1 MLQPSKLRL
10 CLASPPL
17 WAAHVWEW
25 TPAAAVDG
33 MRTLLNLRYAP
44 SSAAEPQQVG
54 AFPPAAAFYVAHE
67 HPFRC
72 PPGAPTLYLARGLL
86 PSSYRQH
93 YTVVMAPKKCFAYFQ
108 PVWTVHTE
116 QSYPAI
122 LSPFFRRGSE
132 SMSSSF
138 ISYKAS
144 SVRINNFASPPPLS
158 RRHPVVVSVAARGAH
173 VIQRHGLRVISAR
186 RLRTTITHAHTELE
200 RTRSIHAARF
210 HTSETIALI
219 RSRPS
224 EGSFALARAV
234 GRSSLRPPLPPHS
247 SCTNNILRSRCLPER
262 RRPPCSRNLGI
273 RSHASLGGWDP

>member
-122 LSPFFRRGSE
+122 LSPFFRRGCE

-144 SVRINNFASPPPLS
+144 SVRINNFASPPP
-158 RRHPVVVSVAARGAH
+158 
-173 VIQRHGLRVISAR
+173 
-186 RLRTTITHAHTELE
+186 
-200 RTRSIHAARF
+200 
-210 HTSETIALI
+210 
-219 RSRPS
+219 
-224 EGSFALARAV
+224 
-234 GRSSLRPPLPPHS
+234 PLTPS
-247 SCTNNILRSRCLPER
+247 SCRCIGGCTRCTRNTASWPPRHFGSSTAHHHHTRTHRVGENTKHPRRAFPYVRDNRIDTLPSKRRIVCSGSRGWSVVAPA
-262 RRPPCSRNLGI
+262 P
-273 RSHASLGGWDP
+273 ASPTLQLHKQHPSFSVLT